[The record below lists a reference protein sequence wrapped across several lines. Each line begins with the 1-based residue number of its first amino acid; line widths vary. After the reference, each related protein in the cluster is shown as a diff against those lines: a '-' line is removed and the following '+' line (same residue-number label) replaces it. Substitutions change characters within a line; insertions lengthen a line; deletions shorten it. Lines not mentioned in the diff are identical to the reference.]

1 MAFGESF
8 GAFVGGFEHRQQ
20 GNVQMETAY
29 AQNQNTRC
37 EEIRFISKNVGAAL
51 IEVVALCG
59 NQGRDGAY
67 LRNQGF
73 ADEAVRRIR
82 QSVHVEHAVVAV
94 AVNDHAAG
102 V

>member
-20 GNVQMETAY
+20 GNIQMETAY

-37 EEIRFISKNVGAAL
+37 EEIRFISENVGAAL
-51 IEVVALCG
+51 IEVVTLCS
-59 NQGRDGAY
+59 NQSRDGAH

-73 ADEAVRRIR
+73 ADKAFR
-82 QSVHVEHAVVAV
+82 
-94 AVNDHAAG
+94 
-102 V
+102 